1 VAAFVNLGTVQMW
14 FDEQGGGDGTPAVL
28 LHGGLCT
35 ADTWMMQVE
44 ALGAGRRLLLP
55 EQRGHGRTADVGD
68 VSYELMAAD
77 TIAFIEAIADG
88 PVDLVGWSDGG
99 NIGLHVALRR
109 PDLVRKL
116 VAIGS
121 NFHYE
126 GTIPAFIE
134 GTTDEE
140 EGADMLRDLYQAVS
154 PDGPDHW
161 PVLKAKLLEMWRTSP
176 TLTEAELATI
186 DRPVLVLVGDDD
198 AVFLRHTIALYE
210 ALPQG
215 QLAIVP
221 GTSHLVPI
229 EKPDLVNRLVVDF
242 LDDGA
247 VLSMLP
253 MRRAGAVT
261 EPAEIAGAADAQHDP
276 PDRRRSGL

>member
-1 VAAFVNLGTVQMW
+1 MATYVDLGAVRMW
-14 FDEQGGGDGTPAVL
+14 FDEQGGGPGTAVVL
-28 LHGGLCT
+28 LHGGLAT
-35 ADTWMMQVE
+35 ADTWGMQLE

-68 VSYELMAAD
+68 VSYELMTAD
-77 TIAFIEAIADG
+77 TVAFIEQAAAGG

-116 VAIGS
+116 VVIGS
-121 NFHYE
+121 NFHHE
-126 GTIPAFIE
+126 GANPALHE
-134 GTTDEE
+134 DTGGEE
-140 EGADMLRDLYQAVS
+140 EGDDMMRDLYQAVS
-154 PDGPDHW
+154 PDGPEHW
-161 PVLKAKLLEMWRTSP
+161 PTIKAKVFEMWRTGP
-176 TLTEAELATI
+176 TLTEADLATI

-198 AVFLRHTIALYE
+198 AVFLPHTIALYE

-221 GTSHLVPI
+221 GTSHLVPV
-229 EKPDLVNRLVVDF
+229 EKPDLVNRLIVDF

-247 VLSMLP
+247 VVSMLP
-253 MRRAGAVT
+253 MRRAAAVPS
-261 EPAEIAGAADAQHDP
+261 EP
-276 PDRRRSGL
+276 

>member
-1 VAAFVNLGTVQMW
+1 MAEYLELGSVRMW
-14 FDEQGGGDGTPAVL
+14 FDERGGGDGTPTVL
-28 LHGGLCT
+28 LHGGMAT
-35 ADTWMMQVE
+35 ADTWTMQVD

-55 EQRGHGRTADVGD
+55 EQRGHGHTADVGPVGYD
-68 VSYELMAAD
+68 LMTAD
-77 TIAFIEAIADG
+77 TVAFLEATVDG

-99 NIGLHVALRR
+99 NIGLHVTLRR

-116 VAIGS
+116 VTIGS
-121 NFHYE
+121 NFHHDGVVPALIDGMAGDGQGGE
-126 GTIPAFIE
+126 GDE
-134 GTTDEE
+134 G
-140 EGADMLRDLYQAVS
+140 GNMLRDFYAAVS

-161 PVLKAKLLEMWRTSP
+161 PVIRDKLLEMWRSSP
-176 TLTEAELATI
+176 TITTADLATI

-198 AVFLRHTIALYE
+198 AVFLRHTVALYE

-229 EKPDLVNRLVVDF
+229 EKPDLVNRLIVDF

-247 VLSMLP
+247 VVSMLP
-253 MRRAGAVT
+253 MRRAGLL
-261 EPAEIAGAADAQHDP
+261 P
-276 PDRRRSGL
+276 

>member
-1 VAAFVNLGTVQMW
+1 MATYVDLGPVRMW
-14 FDEQGGGDGTPAVL
+14 FDEQGGGEGTAAVL

-35 ADTWMMQVE
+35 ADTWIMQLA
-44 ALGAGRRLLLP
+44 ALGASRRLLLP

-68 VSYELMAAD
+68 VSYELMTAD
-77 TIAFIEAIADG
+77 TIAFIEAAARG

-99 NIGLHVALRR
+99 NIGLHVAFRR

-126 GTIPAFIE
+126 GTIPALIE
-134 GTTDEE
+134 GTAGEE

-161 PVLKAKLLEMWRTSP
+161 PIIKAKILDMWRTSP
-176 TLTEAELATI
+176 TLTEADLATI

-210 ALPQG
+210 ALPHG

-229 EKPDLVNRLVVDF
+229 EKPDLVNRLVADF
-242 LDDGA
+242 LDDGT

-261 EPAEIAGAADAQHDP
+261 EPAEIAGAAGPQHEP
-276 PDRRRSGL
+276 PDQRRSGL

>member
-1 VAAFVNLGTVQMW
+1 MATYVDLGAVRMW
-14 FDEQGGGDGTPAVL
+14 FDEQGGGAGTTTVL
-28 LHGGLCT
+28 LHGGMCT
-35 ADTWMMQVE
+35 ADTWSMQLEV
-44 ALGAGRRLLLP
+44 LGAGRRLLLP
-55 EQRGHGRTADVGD
+55 EQRGHGHTADVGD
-68 VSYELMAAD
+68 VSYELMTAD
-77 TIAFIEAIADG
+77 TVAFLETAAAGG

-99 NIGLHVALRR
+99 NIGLHGAHRR

-121 NFHYE
+121 NFHHE
-126 GTIPAFIE
+126 GTIPALIE
-134 GTTDEE
+134 GMTREE

-161 PVLKAKLLEMWRTSP
+161 PVIKAKLLDMWRTGP
-176 TLTEAELATI
+176 TLTEADLATI

-210 ALPQG
+210 ALPLG

-221 GTSHLVPI
+221 GSSHLVPI
-229 EKPDLVNRLVVDF
+229 EKPDLVNRLIVDF

-247 VLSMLP
+247 VVSMLP
-253 MRRAGAVT
+253 MRRAGAV
-261 EPAEIAGAADAQHDP
+261 PQP
-276 PDRRRSGL
+276 RP

>member
-1 VAAFVNLGTVQMW
+1 MATYVDLGTVRMW
-14 FDEQGGGDGTPAVL
+14 FDEQGGGGGTTAVL

-35 ADTWMMQVE
+35 ADTWMMQLE

-68 VSYELMAAD
+68 VSYELMTAD
-77 TIAFIEAIADG
+77 TVAFIEAAAAGG
-88 PVDLVGWSDGG
+88 PVDLVGWSDGA

-121 NFHYE
+121 NFHHE
-126 GTIPAFIE
+126 GTIPAFLE
-134 GTTDEE
+134 GTTGDEE

-154 PDGPDHW
+154 PDGPEHW
-161 PVLKAKLLEMWRTSP
+161 PVVKAKLLDMWRTSP

-198 AVFLRHTIALYE
+198 AVFLRHTVALYE

-229 EKPDLVNRLVVDF
+229 EKPDLVNRLIVDF

-247 VLSMLP
+247 VVSMLP
-253 MRRAGAVT
+253 LRRAGAV
-261 EPAEIAGAADAQHDP
+261 A
-276 PDRRRSGL
+276 